1 MSRLEEQQRR
11 GMRMAIVSQ
20 CLGCM
25 SLLALQN
32 NLLLLYLAANGVS
45 SSRIVT
51 YLALPLITD
60 VAARLPMAY
69 FSDRFGKKRIGIMGQ
84 AVQVVGY
91 VLIVSGGW
99 LPRPW
104 SEGSIVTGLCLFS
117 AGHGAFASGWF
128 ALLSPVVPEAERGR
142 FFGRLRYSWQ
152 TVGILFT
159 GLCAF
164 WLAQESPIWQHQL
177 ILAVVA
183 VGVLARI
190 GTYSRIPELEAAGG
204 EAAGFRESFK
214 AILHNDAYISFC
226 AYLFL
231 ITLFTAACPTFFG
244 LVQKRVLEL
253 GDRQVAFLGML
264 MMAGAF
270 CGFIAGG
277 RLVDRFGTRPVFLLG
292 HLGFGA
298 TILGFVFRGVLPV
311 APLYAAAL
319 FVFLFGATQAASS
332 IAFST
337 EMLALIPPKGKSLST
352 SLGLVLSRGGAG
364 LMGVLAAW
372 VLDSGLLNE
381 RWELSG
387 LSLSAYDSILMGFG
401 IMVLLLAVTLGLVP
415 AVRGKSRWVPN
426 A

>member
-1 MSRLEEQQRR
+1 MSRLETQQRR

-20 CLGCM
+20 CLGSM

-32 NLLLLYLAANGVS
+32 NLLLLYLASNGVS

-60 VAARLPMAY
+60 VLARLPMAY
-69 FSDRFGKKRIGIMGQ
+69 LSDRFGKKRIGLLGQ
-84 AVQVVGY
+84 GIQVAGY
-91 VLIVSGGW
+91 VLIVAGGW
-99 LPRPW
+99 MPPPW

-117 AGHGAFASGWF
+117 AGHGAFAAGWF
-128 ALLSPVVPEAERGR
+128 ALLSPIVPEAERGR

-152 TVGILFT
+152 TVGIVFT

-164 WLAQESPIWQHQL
+164 WLAKESPVWQHQM
-177 ILAVVA
+177 ILAVVSL
-183 VGVLARI
+183 GILGRI
-190 GTYSRIPELEAAGG
+190 ATYSRIPEIEAAGG
-204 EAAGFRESFK
+204 ERTNLRESIK

-231 ITLFTAACPTFFG
+231 ITLITAACPTFFG

-264 MMAGAF
+264 LMVGAF
-270 CGFIAGG
+270 CGFIIGG
-277 RLVDRFGTRPVFLLG
+277 RLVDRYGTRLVFLLS
-292 HLGFGA
+292 HLGFGL
-298 TILGFVFRGVLPV
+298 TILGFVFRGALPM

-337 EMLALIPPKGKSLST
+337 EMLALIPPIGKSLST
-352 SLGLVLSRGGAG
+352 SLGLVLARGGAG

-372 VLDSGLLNE
+372 VLDSGLLSE
-381 RWELSG
+381 RWEMAG
-387 LSLSAYDSILMGFG
+387 LTLSAYDSILMGFG
-401 IMVLLLAVTLGLVP
+401 ILVVLLTVTLGLVP
-415 AVRGKSRWVPN
+415 SVRGKSRWMPN